1 MESKFEITK
10 ENRFMII
17 KNIEKDKKMSF
28 CLKDKK
34 FYNDKEKEV
43 KVSTAKTF
51 LKDFSTLQISSIF

>member
-43 KVSTAKTF
+43 KISTAKTF
-51 LKDFSTLQISSIF
+51 